1 MSTDRLYDGFSVVS
15 TGLKCTILASVQLR
29 RVFSMAVSQHG
40 PYLRSAQCE
49 RLASPSHLYLVIY
62 TYDLGVRRLPF
73 ALGGGGLTV
82 SFAHTTSSSHCVRVF
97 DI

>member
-1 MSTDRLYDGFSVVS
+1 MHDPSECAAPKSVFHGRFP
-15 TGLKCTILASVQLR
+15 TWTISEVCSVR
-29 RVFSMAVSQHG
+29 A
-40 PYLRSAQCE
+40 

-62 TYDLGVRRLPF
+62 TYDLGVRRFPF